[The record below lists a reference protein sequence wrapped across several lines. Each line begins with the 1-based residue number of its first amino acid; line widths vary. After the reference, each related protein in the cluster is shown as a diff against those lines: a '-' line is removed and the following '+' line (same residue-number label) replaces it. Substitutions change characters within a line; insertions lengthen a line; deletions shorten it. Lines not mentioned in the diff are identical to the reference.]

1 MTACGDRGE
10 LLLIDN
16 SFAVSKGEILG
27 LAGSSG
33 NGQKELMEAL
43 TGQRKILS
51 GEISISGQA
60 FHATRVQAKL
70 FIALNQAWPIA
81 KHWAHT
87 WLVNVK
93 S

>member
-1 MTACGDRGE
+1 MEMSVFSFQLCALALNASKQ
-10 LLLIDN
+10 LLYL
-16 SFAVSKGEILG
+16 FLWCILG

-70 FIALNQAWPIA
+70 FIALN
-81 KHWAHT
+81 
-87 WLVNVK
+87 
-93 S
+93 